1 MDWVPG
7 RIPVF
12 ECLRA
17 RKRTAHKLL
26 VLEGA
31 KGLEDIRAA
40 AGGIPIVECPR
51 SELDRILP
59 DAVHQGVLLQAD
71 PVPVRNGD
79 AWTRSEFPSDCIVVA
94 LDGVQDPHN
103 FGAIVR
109 SAAACGARAV
119 LFGKDRAAPITPAA
133 VKSAAGGMEYVDL
146 VQAANLVRSLD
157 ALKKAGF
164 WIAALEAD
172 ARQLLWEADLT
183 GRVVLLIGGEGKGIR
198 RLAAERSDF
207 HLRIPLTGPITSLN
221 ASISAAVALAECQ
234 RQRTARPA
242 PKQ

>member
-1 MDWVPG
+1 MALVGLVIFFGQVGDQTGG
-7 RIPVF
+7 RDNH
-12 ECLRA
+12 RRHA
-17 RKRTAHKLL
+17 
-26 VLEGA
+26 
-31 KGLEDIRAA
+31 
-40 AGGIPIVECPR
+40 
-51 SELDRILP
+51 DRILP
-59 DAVHQGVLLQAD
+59 DAVHQGVLLQAE
-71 PVPVRNGD
+71 PVPVHNAD

-133 VKSAAGGMEYVDL
+133 VKSAAGGMEYIDL
-146 VQAANLVRSLD
+146 VQAANLVRSLE

-164 WIAALEAD
+164 WIAALDAD

-198 RLAAERSDF
+198 RLAAEHCDF

-221 ASISAAVALAECQ
+221 ASISAAIALAECR
-234 RQRTARPA
+234 RQRTARPM
-242 PKQ
+242 PKT

>member
-26 VLEGA
+26 VLQGA
-31 KGLEDIRAA
+31 KGLKDLCAA
-40 AGGIPIVECPR
+40 AGGIPIVECTR

-71 PVPVRNGD
+71 PVPVHNAD
-79 AWTRSEFPSDCIVVA
+79 AWSRSEFPPDCIVVA

-119 LFGKDRAAPITPAA
+119 LFGKDRAAPITPVA

-164 WIAALEAD
+164 WVAALEA
-172 ARQLLWEADLT
+172 
-183 GRVVLLIGGEGKGIR
+183 GE
-198 RLAAERSDF
+198 EV
-207 HLRIPLTGPITSLN
+207 P
-221 ASISAAVALAECQ
+221 
-234 RQRTARPA
+234 
-242 PKQ
+242 